1 MTPELRERL
10 ASAGHN
16 AVFEGEPAEEGHVVW
31 LRVVDAIL
39 SELTAAGYA
48 VVPRVLT
55 EDMWE
60 AGYDGSEF
68 CHTGGEMVSCDPT
81 PMWKAILAV
90 VDNLNLALTKPC

>member
-10 ASAGHN
+10 ARALN
-16 AVFEGEPAEEGHVVW
+16 RWLAEAS
-31 LRVVDAIL
+31 LRDLGDPIDAIL